1 MRAIPSIAPRRRQ
14 RGGWTVPR
22 QHLFLATLAKT
33 GSVARASAR
42 AGLSVSAAYRLRGH
56 PASAAFR
63 TGWTRAIADFNH
75 ARFAE
80 PCHRPRRSPGGVVR
94 KRTDG
99 ELMRILR
106 HDCVEADYSRVRSI
120 EQILADFDAALSAA
134 DEIAAA
140 DETKRLFGPCA
151 NSREAVESVVN
162 KHESERPASHK
173 TLDLW
178 TFGTR
183 YGRRRPSS
191 SRDFKPRAF
200 VSTSGSFQ
208 PGQMV
213 RAGIVSLPRRR
224 SG

>member
-63 TGWTRAIADFNH
+63 TGWTCAIADFNL
-75 ARFAE
+75 ARFPE
-80 PCHRPRRSPGGVVR
+80 PCHHPRRSPGGVVR
-94 KRTDG
+94 KWTDG

-106 HDCVEADYSRVRSI
+106 HDRVDADYSSFRSI

-134 DEIAAA
+134 GEIAAE
-140 DETKRLFGPCA
+140 DEAKRMFRPCA
-151 NSREAVESVVN
+151 NSREAAEGVVSKQES
-162 KHESERPASHK
+162 KQPASH
-173 TLDLW
+173 TALDLW
-178 TFGTR
+178 TCGTR
-183 YGRRRPSS
+183 HGRRRPPN
-191 SRDFKPRAF
+191 SRHFGAGAF
-200 VSTSGSFQ
+200 VSACGSFQ
-208 PGQMV
+208 PGRMA